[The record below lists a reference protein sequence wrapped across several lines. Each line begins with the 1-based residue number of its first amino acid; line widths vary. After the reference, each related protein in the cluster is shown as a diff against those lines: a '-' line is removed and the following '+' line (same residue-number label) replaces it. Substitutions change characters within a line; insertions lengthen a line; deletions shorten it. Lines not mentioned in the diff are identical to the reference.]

1 MITLSIVVPALGEAA
16 GIGRS
21 LALLAPLRARGC
33 EVILVDGGSHD
44 GTLLVAAPL
53 ADRVLVAIRGRAS
66 QMNAGASVAR
76 GEVLLFL
83 HADSEPPPDADRLI
97 AEGLARSG
105 RVWGRFDARLS
116 GAHPLL
122 RIVERAM
129 NWRSRVTGICTGDQG
144 IFVRRDVFE
153 RIGGYP
159 PIALMED
166 IALSRELRR
175 TNPPLCLTAPILTS
189 SRRWERNGVLRTV
202 LAMWRLRLMYFL
214 GADPARLARDYEQQL
229 V

>member
-1 MITLSIVVPALGEAA
+1 MIPLSIVVPALDEAA
-16 GIGRS
+16 RIGRC

-33 EVILVDGGSHD
+33 EVIVVDGGSRD
-44 GTLLVAAPL
+44 GTVAVAAPL
-53 ADRVLVAIRGRAS
+53 ADWVLVAKRGRAS

-83 HADSEPPPDADRLI
+83 HADSEPPPDADRLM

-105 RVWGRFDARLS
+105 RAWGRFDARLS
-116 GAHPLL
+116 GTRRPL
-122 RIVERAM
+122 RIVEGAM

-144 IFVRRDVFE
+144 IFVRRDVFA
-153 RIGGYP
+153 RVGGYP

-175 TNPPLCLTAPILTS
+175 VGPPLCLAAPLLTS
-189 SRRWERNGVLRTV
+189 SRRWEQNGVLRTV
-202 LAMWRLRLMYFL
+202 LTMWRLRLMYFL
-214 GADPARLARDYEQQL
+214 GADPARLAQSYERDRA
-229 V
+229 